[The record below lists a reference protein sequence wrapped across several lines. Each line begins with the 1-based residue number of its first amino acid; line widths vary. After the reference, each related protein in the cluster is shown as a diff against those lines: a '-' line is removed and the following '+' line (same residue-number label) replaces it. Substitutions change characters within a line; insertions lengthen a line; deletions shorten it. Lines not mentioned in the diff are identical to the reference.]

1 MSEGSP
7 VPPALSA
14 NDLWIKRVD
23 RYPAE
28 CDKDSAP
35 DSISDSENWLDW
47 NGNLDNLNDSEDIWE
62 ADTQSDI
69 ELLNGVKDSET
80 TEQWDVSAAPH
91 VPGLIR
97 PPRRSKIQAE
107 QVLMVVN
114 TIETERNNGIKKKL
128 DRMSQCIVTRFF
140 M

>member
-1 MSEGSP
+1 
-7 VPPALSA
+7 
-14 NDLWIKRVD
+14 
-23 RYPAE
+23 
-28 CDKDSAP
+28 
-35 DSISDSENWLDW
+35 
-47 NGNLDNLNDSEDIWE
+47 LDNLNDSEDIWE